1 MPLSNLTFE
10 SIYYRLISDSGL
22 VTAANSFVTTTGGI
36 TAGTAVLTVASATS
50 FSAGHGLTIAEAG
63 TGGGKLVTWIAS
75 IDGLD
80 FTLYDKAVNTV
91 VAKAVEHD
99 DRAVVPA
106 RNILATYGNLPVRLP
121 AIDIAQSGAIGN
133 DFPDS
138 DRGEITFYVYHQ
150 SEPGSAGEP
159 NTVLSLIAARV
170 RDLMHRNED
179 NIANSGIRTQIMMEV
194 NRSPIMTEPDISET
208 THFQALRYEY
218 LVNR

>member
-10 SIYYRLISDSGL
+10 SIRYRLVSDGGL

-36 TAGTAVLTVASATS
+36 IAGTYVLTVASATS
-50 FSAGHGLTIAEAG
+50 FSAGHGITIAEAG
-63 TGGGKLVTWIAS
+63 TGGEELATWIES
-75 IDGLD
+75 IDGLE
-80 FTLYDKAVNTV
+80 FTLHDMAVNTV

-106 RNILATYGNLPVRLP
+106 ANILAIYGNLPVRFP
-121 AIDIAQSGAIGN
+121 AIDITQEGAIGN

-138 DRGEITFYVYHQ
+138 DRGEITFSVYYQ

-159 NTVLSLIAARV
+159 NTVLSLIAARIL
-170 RDLMHRNED
+170 DLMHRNED
-179 NIANSGIRTQIMMEV
+179 NIRNAGVRTQIMMETY
-194 NRSPIMTEPDISET
+194 RSPIMTEPGISET